1 MRIGIAAVQGVFD
14 SGLSA
19 LLDVFSTANTLNG
32 QALFE
37 VQRLGDGAYV
47 TSAQGARHRT
57 VHWASAKQRFHH
69 LVLPGFGAKAA
80 TDVQDR
86 LPALASRQL
95 LRLVERVHAAGGGV
109 HAACTGTWLLAR
121 SGLLDGRQATTSW
134 WFADAFQ
141 RAFPRVRLEPQRML
155 VRSGPFTTAGA
166 ALAHVD
172 LAISLVHRS
181 SPSLAARVA
190 DFLLTDHRGTQAPYL
205 LGHVAPSE
213 DPLVQ
218 AFERAVRGS
227 VEASFDLAALSR
239 SLHTSPRTLQRRLR
253 SSVGKSPLK
262 FVQHVRL
269 QRALE
274 LLRSGRDSVDA
285 IAERVG
291 YQSGHTLRQLIRR
304 ELGTGVRELKARVG

>member
-1 MRIGIAAVQGVFD
+1 VQGVFD

-19 LLDVFSTANTLNG
+19 LLDVFSTANSLSG
-32 QALFE
+32 QPVFE
-37 VQRLGDGAYV
+37 VYRLAAGSYV

-57 VHWASAKQRFHH
+57 VPWAAAKQRLEH
-69 LVLPGFGAKAA
+69 LVLPGFGAKGA
-80 TDVQDR
+80 TDVVER
-86 LPALASRQL
+86 LPALASPEL
-95 LRLVERVHAAGGGV
+95 LRLIERVHAAGGGV
-109 HAACTGTWLLAR
+109 HAACTGTWLLACT
-121 SGLLDGRQATTSW
+121 GLLDGRLATTSW
-134 WFADAFQ
+134 WYAEAFQ
-141 RAFPRVRLEPQRML
+141 RAFPRVRLEAHRML

-172 LAISLVHRS
+172 LAISLVHRT
-181 SPSLAARVA
+181 SPALAAKVA
-190 DFLLTDHRGTQAPYL
+190 DFLLTDHRNSQAPYL

-218 AFERAVRGS
+218 AFERTVRGRL
-227 VEASFDLAALSR
+227 EASFDLAALSR

-274 LLRSGRDSVDA
+274 LLRSGRDSVDT

-304 ELGTGVRELKARVG
+304 ELGSGVRELKAR